1 MHGPT
6 ASERLRRTLWTAI
19 AEDDWAQSDLDAAVS
34 DYVRDAQEHDVPLTE
49 IRRSLRVHVQQV
61 GLGLSADRYET
72 VARHVIALAET
83 AHRGVF
89 HGRHTS
95 QTVNLPESDAEG

>member
-6 ASERLRRTLWTAI
+6 PSEQLRRALWTAI
-19 AEDDWAQSDLDAAVS
+19 AEDDWAQSDLDSAVS
-34 DYVRDAQEHDVPLTE
+34 SYVSDAREREVPIEE

-72 VARHVIALAET
+72 VARHVVALAET

-89 HGRHTS
+89 RARHTS
-95 QTVNLPESDAEG
+95 HTVSLPDSESEG

>member
-34 DYVRDAQEHDVPLTE
+34 DYVRDAQEHEVPLTE
-49 IRRSLRVHVQQV
+49 IRRALRVHVQQV

-89 HGRHTS
+89 NGRHTS
-95 QTVNLPESDAEG
+95 QTVSLPESDAEG

>member
-6 ASERLRRTLWTAI
+6 PSERLRRALWTAI
-19 AEDDWAQSDLDAAVS
+19 AEDDWAQSDLDGAVS
-34 DYVRDAQEHDVPLTE
+34 DYVRDAQERDLPLDE

-61 GLGLSADRYET
+61 GLGLSAERYET
-72 VARHVIALAET
+72 IARHVVALAET

-89 HGRHTS
+89 RARHTS
-95 QTVNLPESDAEG
+95 QTISLPESEGEG

>member
-1 MHGPT
+1 MHGSTP
-6 ASERLRRTLWTAI
+6 SERLRRALWTAI
-19 AEDDWAQSDLDAAVS
+19 AEDDWAQADLDAAVS
-34 DYVRDAQEHDVPLTE
+34 DYVRDAQERASPLDD

-72 VARHVIALAET
+72 IARHVVALAET

-89 HGRHTS
+89 RGRHTS
-95 QTVNLPESDAEG
+95 DTISLPEADGEG